1 MNDLKSKV
9 PRMFLTFSLVLSLML
24 GFTLSSFANTFC
36 VNTATELETALAR
49 AANNG
54 ENDEIRIVQGTYVG
68 NFVYSG
74 SENSNLIIKGG
85 YGKNCSSRV
94 IEPSNTVLDGNGM
107 GATLVLTVEQVVYWS
122 VDGIT
127 VQNGKASN
135 AHGGFYMRTSG
146 GAVTVS
152 NSIIERNTTINDGGG
167 VYVKSG
173 VVTFTNNTITNNTAS
188 SDGGGAYIETPYY
201 GVVTFTNNIISG
213 NTSFFCGGVYVHA
226 PYGTVTF
233 TNNAITGNTSATGK
247 GVNVHAPYG
256 TVIFTNNRWSPKL

>member
-1 MNDLKSKV
+1 
-9 PRMFLTFSLVLSLML
+9 
-24 GFTLSSFANTFC
+24 
-36 VNTATELETALAR
+36 
-49 AANNG
+49 
-54 ENDEIRIVQGTYVG
+54 
-68 NFVYSG
+68 
-74 SENSNLIIKGG
+74 
-85 YGKNCSSRV
+85 
-94 IEPSNTVLDGNGM
+94 M

-135 AHGGFYMRTSG
+135 AHGGFYMRTS
-146 GAVTVS
+146 
-152 NSIIERNTTINDGGG
+152 ERNTTINDGGG